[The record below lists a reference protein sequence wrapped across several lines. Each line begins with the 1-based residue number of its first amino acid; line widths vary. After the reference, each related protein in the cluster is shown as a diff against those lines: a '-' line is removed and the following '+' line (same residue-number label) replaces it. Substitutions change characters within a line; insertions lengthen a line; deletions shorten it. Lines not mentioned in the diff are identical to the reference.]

1 MASIDKRP
9 NGTWR
14 ARWREYPGG
23 PQRTKAFERKA
34 DAQRFIDGVRGDLVR
49 GVYMD
54 PAIGQVTFR
63 DFAEEWRELQPHR
76 ASTATN
82 VEQDLRLHVYPVLG
96 DRPIA
101 SIRTSHVQAMV
112 TTAAAGLKPSTLHR
126 VYGRVTS
133 VFRAAVRD
141 RIVAS
146 SPCVDVRLPRADAM
160 AISDVLTTAQ
170 VLDLAAAVPGRYRGA
185 DPGGG
190 RNGATTR

>member
-23 PQRTKAFERKA
+23 PQRTQAFDRKT

-49 GVYMD
+49 GHYID
-54 PAIGQVTFR
+54 PASGQVTFR
-63 DFAEEWRELQPHR
+63 AYAEEWRRLQPHR
-76 ASTATN
+76 ASTAIN
-82 VEQDLRLHVYPVLG
+82 VEQDLRLHVYPPLG

-112 TTAAAGLKPSTLHR
+112 TAAAAELKPSTLHR

-141 RIVAS
+141 RIVAA
-146 SPCVDVRLPRADAM
+146 SPCVDVRLPRVDTA
-160 AISDVLTTAQ
+160 VTTC
-170 VLDLAAAVPGRYRGA
+170 
-185 DPGGG
+185 
-190 RNGATTR
+190 